1 MNRIY
6 YVIVNLTN
14 LCYTKD
20 GQDEQSIINADKFE
34 SYIEAKAKLA
44 EYNDDL
50 NGAIYEV
57 KECLAR
63 KLRRVQ
69 LDVIIGKGKNKNE

>member
-1 MNRIY
+1 MNKTY

-20 GQDEQSIINADKFE
+20 GQDEQSIINADKFK
-34 SYIEAKAKLA
+34 SYIDAKAELA
-44 EYNDDL
+44 EYDDDS

-57 KECLAR
+57 TEHISR
-63 KLRRVQ
+63 ELRIV
-69 LDVIIGKGKNKNE
+69 KGDG